1 MNRFILLISLLC
13 LCHLLPA
20 QSLVVNGNIV
30 IQDNSPEGARIV
42 ILKNDI
48 KIDEQTLNKKGRF
61 DLKLAL
67 NTDYKLSFEQAG
79 YITKI
84 VNVNTEVPEEIL
96 ESNPNFP
103 PVKLI
108 INLLPVVEE
117 VDLSIFEQPI
127 AILAYNHELDDFTFD
142 KEYSDKI
149 KTRIAQTEQAV
160 KRQLASKGAAALEEE
175 RKFAGLIQK
184 GQTAFD
190 NREWKNAIDNW
201 TLALNMKPANEEV
214 KQKISMAEKEAELDA
229 ARQSIELQNEKAYQL
244 LVRSGDSLFQRQSYA
259 EAREKY
265 TSAAKLKDKEKYP
278 PEKIREIDALLAEI
292 ARKESD
298 KQKQLADLEAS
309 YQKAIASADQSFGN
323 KAYDKAITAYRQALE
338 LKANTSYPLEM
349 IAKAETAIAAQQKQL
364 AEETE
369 KKRQEAERKAR
380 LQSKYAALIAEA
392 DQAFKTENYSLAKLR
407 YTEADQLNLGEP
419 YPQKQLQEINSII
432 NSSKYKAKLAEYN
445 KNKTL
450 GEKNLQD
457 RNYAA
462 AKVYYQKA
470 LSILSVDKES
480 IDQKLAEIERQIEAE
495 HLANLEKEY
504 KTQIE
509 KADKAYQEKSYAV
522 AKFYY
527 QKALEIKIADRY
539 ASERLQ
545 EVEKHIGE
553 RQAKEAEL

>member
-67 NTDYKLSFEQAG
+67 NADYKLSFEQAG

-108 INLLPVVEE
+108 INLLPTVEDI
-117 VDLSIFEQPI
+117 DLSIFDQPI

-149 KTRIAQTEQAV
+149 KTRIAQTEQAI

-175 RKFAGLIQK
+175 RKFAGLVQK
-184 GQTAFD
+184 GQNAFS
-190 NREWKNAIDNW
+190 NKEWKNAIDSW
-201 TLALNMKPANEEV
+201 TLALNIKPANEDI
-214 KQKISMAEKEAELDA
+214 KQKIAMAKKEAELEA
-229 ARQSIELQNEKAYQL
+229 ARQSIELQNEKAYHL
-244 LVRSGDSLFQRQSYA
+244 LVRNGDSLFQHQKYA

-278 PEKIREIDALLAEI
+278 LQKIREIDALLTEI

-298 KQKQLADLEAS
+298 RQKQLADLEAS
-309 YQKAIASADQSFGN
+309 YQKTIAAADQSIN
-323 KAYDKAITAYRQALE
+323 DKAYDKAITAYRQALE
-338 LKANTSYPLEM
+338 LKANASYPREM
-349 IAKAETAIAAQQKQL
+349 IAKAEAAIAVQQKQL
-364 AEETE
+364 AEEAA
-369 KKRQEAERKAR
+369 KQRQEAERKAQ
-380 LQSKYAALIAEA
+380 LQNKYAALIAEA
-392 DQAFKTENYSLAKLR
+392 DKAFESENYSLAKLR

-419 YPQKQLQEINSII
+419 YPQKQLQAINSII

-480 IDQKLAEIERQIEAE
+480 ITQKLSEIERQIEAE
-495 HLANLEKEY
+495 YLANLEKEY

-509 KADKAYQEKSYAV
+509 KGDKAYQEKSYAV

-527 QKALEIKIADRY
+527 QKALEIKIGDHY
-539 ASERLQ
+539 ASERLR

-553 RQAKEAEL
+553 RQTKEAEL

>member
-48 KIDEQTLNKKGRF
+48 RIDEQTLNKKGRF

-108 INLLPVVEE
+108 INLLPIVEG

-160 KRQLASKGAAALEEE
+160 KRQLANKGAAALEEE
-175 RKFAGLIQK
+175 RKFAGFVQK

-190 NREWKNAIDNW
+190 NKEWKNAIDNW
-201 TLALNMKPANEEV
+201 TLALNMKPANEDV
-214 KQKISMAEKEAELDA
+214 KQKISTAKKEAELEA

-265 TSAAKLKDKEKYP
+265 TSAVKIKDKEKYP

-309 YQKAIASADQSFGN
+309 YQKTIASADQSFRD
-323 KAYDKAITAYRQALE
+323 KAYDKAITTYRQALE
-338 LKANTSYPLEM
+338 LKANTPYPLEM
-349 IAKAETAIAAQQKQL
+349 IAKAEAAMAAQQKQL
-364 AEETE
+364 AEEAE
-369 KKRQEAERKAR
+369 RKRQETERKAQ
-380 LQSKYAALIAEA
+380 LQSKYATLIAEA
-392 DQAFKTENYSLAKLR
+392 DQAFKTENYSLAKIR

-539 ASERLQ
+539 ASGRLQ
-545 EVEKHIGE
+545 EVEKYIGE